1 MTTSFNTLS
10 LQTRSA
16 SIALALAM
24 AAGTC
29 LAQDG
34 AAASFERMLSH
45 QPSTH
50 QPVTAAQRDTDPL
63 VAALVVPLR
72 DGIQPLPA
80 FAANDPLAQSFARLF
95 AHQPNAI
102 APALPSGS
110 GTDPLVAALV
120 EPLRDGPAA
129 AGASQRHAS
138 AGR

>member
-1 MTTSFNTLS
+1 MTTAQHTLS
-10 LQTRSA
+10 IRARGA
-16 SIALALAM
+16 SIALCLAM

-29 LAQDG
+29 LARDG

-45 QPSTH
+45 QPATH
-50 QPVTAAQRDTDPL
+50 QPVTAVQHDADPL

-72 DGIQPLPA
+72 DGLQRLPM

-110 GTDPLVAALV
+110 GPDPLVAALI

-129 AGASQRHAS
+129 AAASRRLAS
-138 AGR
+138 TTR

>member
-1 MTTSFNTLS
+1 MTTSLNTLS
-10 LQTRSA
+10 PQTRSA

-34 AAASFERMLSH
+34 AAASFERMLAH
-45 QPSTH
+45 QPATH

-72 DGIQPLPA
+72 DGIRRQ
-80 FAANDPLAQSFARLF
+80 
-95 AHQPNAI
+95 
-102 APALPSGS
+102 PALA
-110 GTDPLVAALV
+110 DPLVAALI

>member
-1 MTTSFNTLS
+1 MTTSLNTLS

-34 AAASFERMLSH
+34 AAASFERMLAH
-45 QPSTH
+45 QPATH

-72 DGIQPLPA
+72 DGIRRQPAAGRRRERPA
-80 FAANDPLAQSFARLF
+80 RGVLRAAVR
-95 AHQPNAI
+95 
-102 APALPSGS
+102 APAEC
-110 GTDPLVAALV
+110 DRARAA
-120 EPLRDGPAA
+120 ER
-129 AGASQRHAS
+129 QRHRPARRR
-138 AGR
+138 AD

>member
-1 MTTSFNTLS
+1 MTTSHHTLS

-29 LAQDG
+29 LAQDS

-50 QPVTAAQRDTDPL
+50 QPVTAAQREADPL

-72 DGIQPLPA
+72 DGFPRLPA
-80 FAANDPLAQSFARLF
+80 FATDDPLAQSFARLF

-110 GTDPLVAALV
+110 GTDPLVAALI
-120 EPLRDGPAA
+120 EPLRDGSAA
-129 AGASQRHAS
+129 AAAAQRHAS